1 MGKVWDEMQSGR
13 IEANTGPIEPTSERE
28 WMNQKFNELVGE
40 AVRVVIGERQDTY
53 GSPAASFQQIAEFW
67 EAYLKRRNPGPLTG
81 KDVSRMMQ
89 LMKISRGAT
98 GADHRDNL
106 VDKIGYILLEEVI

>member
-1 MGKVWDEMQSGR
+1 MYKGQQDNHSLDSATPM
-13 IEANTGPIEPTSERE
+13 SERE

-89 LMKISRGAT
+89 LMKISHGAT
-98 GADHRDNL
+98 GVEHPDNL
-106 VDKIGYILLEEVI
+106 IDKIGYVLLESVI